1 MPPMGAPAGA
11 QPIDQTYT
19 SFPAVKTEEL
29 LSVLQE
35 MGLAV
40 SAEDVAKPQSAM
52 VQRVYMAFLDTLAGT
67 IPDMLDARRDEAC
80 ARMEHSVCP
89 RGVLTPGNL

>member
-1 MPPMGAPAGA
+1 MPPMGSPGAG
-11 QPIDQTYT
+11 PIDQTYT

-67 IPDMLDARRDEAC
+67 LPDMLDARRDEAC
-80 ARMEHSVCP
+80 ARMEHSVRSAC
-89 RGVLTPGNL
+89 LTAGNL

>member
-1 MPPMGAPAGA
+1 MPLMGASGAGA
-11 QPIDQTYT
+11 AGPVDQNYT

-35 MGLAV
+35 MGLSV
-40 SAEDVAKPQSAM
+40 SAEDVAKPQSSM

-67 IPDMLDARRDEAC
+67 IPDMLDERRDEAC
-80 ARMEHSVCP
+80 AHMEHSV
-89 RGVLTPGNL
+89 GLLS